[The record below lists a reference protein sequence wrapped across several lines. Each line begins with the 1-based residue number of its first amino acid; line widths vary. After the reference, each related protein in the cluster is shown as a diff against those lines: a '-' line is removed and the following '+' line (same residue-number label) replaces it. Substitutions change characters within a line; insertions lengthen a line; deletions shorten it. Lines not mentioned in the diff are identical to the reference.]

1 MHPQYQRAVK
11 LRLTGKSYRE
21 IAKILN
27 ISKSSLSSWFK
38 NLILSSDTQ
47 KILEQKGRVA
57 RKQLLEFN
65 FHRTRNINIEN
76 NIIRKKSLK
85 EINHLSTHD
94 LKLIGTAL
102 YWSEGYQFEIQKRT
116 PEICFVN
123 SNPHIIALFIRFLK
137 EIIKAD
143 TDKFRVTIHLYPTTD
158 EKMAIKFWSQITQ
171 IESRRFHIVRQ
182 VSKSSQGKRPFNSLP
197 HGTLRLISSGR
208 KNCFRIQ
215 GWIDA
220 LAEQSQSY

>member
-1 MHPQYQRAVK
+1 MHPQYPKAVK
-11 LRLTGKSYRE
+11 LRSMGKSYRE

-27 ISKSSLSSWFK
+27 VSKSSLSSWFK
-38 NLILSSDTQ
+38 NLTLSPNAQ
-47 KILEQKGRVA
+47 KILEKKGKVA
-57 RKQLLEFN
+57 KKQLLEFN
-65 FHRTRNINIEN
+65 FRRTQNINIEN
-76 NIIRKKSLK
+76 NTIRKKSLK
-85 EINHLSTHD
+85 EINRLSSHD

-123 SNPHIIALFIRFLK
+123 SNAHIIALFLRFLR

-143 TDKFRVTIHLYPTTD
+143 TNKFRVTIHLYPTTD
-158 EKMAIKFWSQITQ
+158 EKTAIKFWSQITR

-182 VSKSSQGKRPFNSLP
+182 VSKSSQGKRPFNLLP
-197 HGTLRLISSGR
+197 YGTLRLISSGR

-220 LAEQSQSY
+220 LAKQSH